1 MQKETGG
8 GSGMNQGVLAAVFV
22 GVLVIAIG
30 FAVVLGTGMLGSG
43 ASNSSYEARITEL
56 EDNVQF
62 LADLV
67 AQLDPTAGTGGPR
80 ATGSFKIAYVDM
92 FRVLEVM
99 GTELADPD
107 VLQALEAY
115 EQEAARIQGEIS
127 ALEQQFANGEIT
139 LQEMQAQ
146 QQELR
151 YELDLKNLELSA
163 PIQQMILAES
173 TRIAQERGYAML
185 LDNPASK
192 LQPIIIFSREGF
204 VDDITQ
210 DVIEALRRE

>member
-56 EDNVQF
+56 EDSVQF
-62 LADLV
+62 MAELV
-67 AQLDPTAGTGGPR
+67 SQMDPTAGTGGPR
-80 ATGSFKIAYVDM
+80 AAGFKVAYVDM

-115 EQEAARIQGEIS
+115 ENEAARIQGEIS